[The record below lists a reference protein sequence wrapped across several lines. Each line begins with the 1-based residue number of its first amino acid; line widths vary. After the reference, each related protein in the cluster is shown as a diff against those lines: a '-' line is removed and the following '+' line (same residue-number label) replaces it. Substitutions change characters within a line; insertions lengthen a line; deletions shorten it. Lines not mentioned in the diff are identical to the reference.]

1 MHKFRVWDSEALN
14 KNLKTAIQIKA
25 KIHEI
30 ALQNGLDIVNV
41 PQSLVPT
48 STLYDLIVCYEAM
61 YNKLLDYD
69 LIKTGNH
76 KTNKTNL
83 H

>member
-1 MHKFRVWDSEALN
+1 MHKFRVWDSDELY
-14 KNLKTAIQIKA
+14 KNLKTAIQIKK
-25 KIHEI
+25 KIQEI
-30 ALQNGLDIVNV
+30 AIDNNLEMDGV

-48 STLYDLIVCYEAM
+48 PLLYDLTVCYEAM

-69 LIKTGNH
+69 LIKTGNF
-76 KTNKTNL
+76 KTDKNNL

>member
-1 MHKFRVWDSEALN
+1 MD
-14 KNLKTAIQIKA
+14 
-25 KIHEI
+25 
-30 ALQNGLDIVNV
+30 GV

-48 STLYDLIVCYEAM
+48 PLLYDLTVCYEAM

-69 LIKTGNH
+69 LIKTGNF
-76 KTNKTNL
+76 KTDKNNL